1 MAIDPKTTTVK
12 TLYLSHEL
20 AAKIASFRFGNE
32 IRSEAEA
39 IRLLIEAGLDPKGV
53 AKQVQKTRRG

>member
-20 AAKIASFRFGNE
+20 AARIASFRFGNE

-39 IRLLIEAGLDPKGV
+39 IRLLIEAGLDAKGV
-53 AKQVQKTRRG
+53 AKRVQKTRRG